1 MGRTLYAEG
10 RRLSGIIINRHSFID
25 SNGLIA
31 WTINGMPGHGED
43 QNMWPVH
50 EWAKFRGKGR
60 LAMAK

>member
-31 WTINGMPGHGED
+31 WTIKGMPGHGED